1 MDVTKP
7 PLQPDALDIALGEG
21 EKKKGR
27 KKRRRG
33 KKEVKNGEG
42 GNIELCC
49 GTKKNSTFGHVFEII
64 WRYEYCFRFLAVLFF
79 FFGALNDVLF

>member
-1 MDVTKP
+1 M
-7 PLQPDALDIALGEG
+7 
-21 EKKKGR
+21 
-27 KKRRRG
+27 
-33 KKEVKNGEG
+33 KNGEG